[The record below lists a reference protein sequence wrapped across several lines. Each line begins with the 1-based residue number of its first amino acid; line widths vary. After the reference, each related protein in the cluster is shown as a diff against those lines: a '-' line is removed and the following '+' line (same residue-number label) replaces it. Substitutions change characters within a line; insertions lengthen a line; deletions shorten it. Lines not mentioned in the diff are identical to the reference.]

1 MKKENKFISW
11 IKNPSADIWLFIV
24 AVVLLNL
31 VASRAFFRI
40 DLTESKSYSLS
51 SSSKEIVKNLEEPL
65 NVKIFFS
72 ANLPS
77 PYSNVEQYV
86 KDILAEYGN
95 SANKNFS
102 CEFFDMED
110 YDNQR
115 IARGYGLNQIQI
127 RELKNNEVGL
137 KNAFMGIVLSYADQI
152 EKIDGISS
160 SDGLEYKITSAIGKI
175 ISSTNIL
182 AGLSDNVKLSLYKS
196 ESLEQ
201 FNIADFEKIDDEVGK
216 AFSAANK
223 KFKGRLDFKSENPD
237 SETSLALGKKYGIQ
251 SVSWKNSDGEI
262 EYGTIGLVV
271 EYGQKVQVV
280 PLRLTNAIFQYV
292 VSGLDDL
299 EENIEECVKTVVSK
313 TDVIAYVTGHGE
325 HSLED
330 KNDSMYLK
338 TLLADTYD
346 LQEVNLLENEIPI
359 SAQSLIVNGPKEKFS
374 DVELYKIDQFVLR
387 GGNAIF
393 FVDSIDEIMPYG
405 EMAYYSQPEY
415 VPVENGLEKLFDSY
429 GIKVGS
435 EYVMDEKCFSQLTQ
449 QYGKLD
455 FYYTPLI
462 QKNCLDQ
469 KNLISKN
476 LGNIFFP
483 QTFEIDI
490 SGAKENKD
498 AKVSVIA
505 KTSEKS
511 WTVPVAENFVLSPMS
526 IFPPKEEDKFSSK
539 NVAVLLEGKFKSAFE
554 KSPLESDS
562 ENVLAAKNHLDSS
575 IQSSKIFIAS
585 TSCIATAKFGLLH
598 EDSQTPNSY
607 FVRNAVDYMN
617 GKEDFCSMRTKNLS
631 LNTLKMSS
639 GKFALAVKYFNQVGL
654 AVLVALGGLCVFVLR
669 RQHREKIRM
678 AYDPEDPRQK
688 Q

>member
-51 SSSKEIVKNLEEPL
+51 SSSKEVVKNLEEPL
-65 NVKIFFS
+65 NVKVFFS

-137 KNAFMGIVLSYADQI
+137 KNVFMGIVLSYADQI

-182 AGLSDNVKLSLYKS
+182 AGLSDNVKVSLYKS

-201 FNIADFEKIDDEVGK
+201 FNISGFEKIDDEVGK

-251 SVSWKNSDGEI
+251 SVSWKNPDGKI

-271 EYGQKVQVV
+271 EYGQKVQLV

-325 HSLED
+325 HSLAD

-338 TLLADTYD
+338 SLLADTYD

-374 DVELYKIDQFVLR
+374 DAELYKIDQFVLR

-393 FVDSIDEIMPYG
+393 FVDSVDEIMPYG

-429 GIKVGS
+429 GIKIGK

-462 QKNCLDQ
+462 QKNCLEQ

-539 NVAVLLEGKFKSAFE
+539 NVAVLIEGKFKSAFE
-554 KSPLESDS
+554 KSPFESET

-575 IQSSKIFIAS
+575 IQNSKIFIAS
-585 TSCIATAKFGLLH
+585 TSCIATAKFGLLQ

-678 AYDPEDPRQK
+678 TYDPEDPRQK
-688 Q
+688 

>member
-11 IKNPSADIWLFIV
+11 IKTPSAEIWLFIV

-585 TSCIATAKFGLLH
+585 TSCIATAKFGLLQ

>member
-51 SSSKEIVKNLEEPL
+51 SSSKEVVKSLEEPL
-65 NVKIFFS
+65 NVKVFFS
-72 ANLPS
+72 ENLPS
-77 PYSNVEQYV
+77 PYSNVDQYV
-86 KDILAEYGN
+86 KDILTEYGN

-137 KNAFMGIVLSYADQI
+137 KNVFMGIVLSYADQI

-182 AGLSDNVKLSLYKS
+182 AGLSDNVKVSLYKS

-201 FNIADFEKIDDEVGK
+201 FNISGFEKIDDEVGK
-216 AFSAANK
+216 AFSEANK

-251 SVSWKNSDGEI
+251 SVSWKNSDGKI
-262 EYGTIGLVV
+262 EYGTIGLIV
-271 EYGQKVQVV
+271 EYGSKVQLV

-330 KNDSMYLK
+330 KNESMYLK
-338 TLLADTYD
+338 TLLADTYA
-346 LQEVNLLENEIPI
+346 LQEINLLENEIPI

-374 DVELYKIDQFVLR
+374 DTEIYKIDQFVLR
-387 GGNAIF
+387 GGNVIF

-429 GIKVGS
+429 GIKIGS

-490 SGAKENKD
+490 SGAKENKG

-505 KTSEKS
+505 RTSEKS

-526 IFPPKEEDKFSSK
+526 IFPPKEEGKFGSK
-539 NVAVLLEGKFKSAFE
+539 NVAVLVEGKFKSAFE
-554 KSPLESDS
+554 NSPLENES
-562 ENVLAAKNHLDSS
+562 ENVLAANSHLDSS
-575 IQSSKIFIAS
+575 IQNSKIFIAS
-585 TSCIATAKFGLLH
+585 TSCIATAKFGLLQ
-598 EDSQTPNSY
+598 EDSQNPNSY

-631 LNTLKMSS
+631 LNALKMFS
-639 GKFALAVKYFNQVGL
+639 GKFALAVKYFNQIGL
-654 AVLVALGGLCVFVLR
+654 AVLVALCGLFVFVLR
-669 RQHREKIRM
+669 CQHREKIRM
-678 AYDPEDPRQK
+678 TYDPEDPRQK
-688 Q
+688 

>member
-51 SSSKEIVKNLEEPL
+51 SSSKEVVKNLEEPL
-65 NVKIFFS
+65 NVKVFFS

-137 KNAFMGIVLSYADQI
+137 KNVFMGIVISYADQI

-182 AGLSDNVKLSLYKS
+182 AGLSDNVKVSLYKS

-201 FNIADFEKIDDEVGK
+201 FNISGFEKIDDEVGK

-251 SVSWKNSDGEI
+251 SVSWKNPDGKI

-271 EYGQKVQVV
+271 EYGQKVQLV

-313 TDVIAYVTGHGE
+313 TDVIVYVAGHGE
-325 HSLED
+325 HSLAD

-338 TLLADTYD
+338 SLLADTYD

-359 SAQSLIVNGPKEKFS
+359 SAQLLIVNGPKEKFS
-374 DVELYKIDQFVLR
+374 DAELYKIDQFVLR

-393 FVDSIDEIMPYG
+393 FVDSVDEIMPYG

-429 GIKVGS
+429 GIKIGN
-435 EYVMDEKCFSQLTQ
+435 EYVMDEKCFSQFTQ

-483 QTFEIDI
+483 QVFEIDI

-539 NVAVLLEGKFKSAFE
+539 NVAVLIEGKFKSAFDN
-554 KSPLESDS
+554 SPFESEA

-575 IQSSKIFIAS
+575 IQNSKIFIAS
-585 TSCIATAKFGLLH
+585 TSCIATAKFGLLQ

-678 AYDPEDPRQK
+678 TYDPEDPRQK
-688 Q
+688 

>member
-374 DVELYKIDQFVLR
+374 DAELYKIDQFVLR

-393 FVDSIDEIMPYG
+393 FVDSIDEIMLYG

-429 GIKVGS
+429 GIKIGN

-585 TSCIATAKFGLLH
+585 TSCIATAKFGLLQ

>member
-51 SSSKEIVKNLEEPL
+51 SSSKEVVKNLEEPL
-65 NVKIFFS
+65 NVKVFFS

-77 PYSNVEQYV
+77 PYSNVGQYV

-137 KNAFMGIVLSYADQI
+137 KNVFMGIVISYADQI

-182 AGLSDNVKLSLYKS
+182 AGLSDNVKVSLYKS

-201 FNIADFEKIDDEVGK
+201 FNISGFEKIDDEVGK
-216 AFSAANK
+216 AVSAANK

-237 SETSLALGKKYGIQ
+237 SETSLAFGKKYGIQ
-251 SVSWKNSDGEI
+251 SVSWKNPDGKI

-271 EYGQKVQVV
+271 EYGQKVQLV

-292 VSGLDDL
+292 ISGLDDL

-325 HSLED
+325 HSLAD

-374 DVELYKIDQFVLR
+374 DAELYKIDQFVLR

-393 FVDSIDEIMPYG
+393 FVDSVDEIMPYG

-429 GIKVGS
+429 GIKIGS

-539 NVAVLLEGKFKSAFE
+539 NVAVLIEGKFKSAFK
-554 KSPLESDS
+554 KSPFESGT

-575 IQSSKIFIAS
+575 IQNSKIFIAS
-585 TSCIATAKFGLLH
+585 TSCIATAKFGLLQ

-678 AYDPEDPRQK
+678 TYDPEDPRQK
-688 Q
+688 

>member
-51 SSSKEIVKNLEEPL
+51 SSSKEVVKNLEEPL
-65 NVKIFFS
+65 NVKVFFS

-137 KNAFMGIVLSYADQI
+137 KNVFMGIVLSYADQI

-182 AGLSDNVKLSLYKS
+182 AGLSDNVKVSLYKS

-201 FNIADFEKIDDEVGK
+201 FGISGFEKIDDEVGK
-216 AFSAANK
+216 AFSEANK
-223 KFKGRLDFKSENPD
+223 KFKVRLDFKSENPD

-251 SVSWKNSDGEI
+251 SVSWKNPDGKI

-271 EYGQKVQVV
+271 EYGQKVQLV

-313 TDVIAYVTGHGE
+313 TDVIAYVTGHRE
-325 HSLED
+325 HSLAD

-338 TLLADTYD
+338 SLLADTYD

-374 DVELYKIDQFVLR
+374 DAELYKIDQFVLR

-393 FVDSIDEIMPYG
+393 LVDSIDEIMPYG

-429 GIKVGS
+429 GIKIGK

-483 QTFEIDI
+483 QTFEIDV

-526 IFPPKEEDKFSSK
+526 IFPPNEEDKFSSK
-539 NVAVLLEGKFKSAFE
+539 NVAVLIEGKFKSAFD
-554 KSPLESDS
+554 KSPFESET

-575 IQSSKIFIAS
+575 IQNSKIFIAS
-585 TSCIATAKFGLLH
+585 TSCIATAKFGLLQ

-678 AYDPEDPRQK
+678 TYDPEDPRQK
-688 Q
+688 